1 MMSGKGDDSRCM
13 PGFGSVGILLGRA
26 LLISTAV
33 AWGILA
39 TPLTFGDTIYRWVSP
54 NGVVSY
60 GNQPPRGARKIQT
73 IPPAPPPTASIRT
86 NPGPTAAEGAPSN
99 ASKAQTAIA
108 RLNLLAALNNYRNSL
123 QTARTPP
130 RNIYT
135 PGFIGPYFPYGASRF
150 RERHPQHYRRPAILP
165 SRQPSMVL
173 LPPPAPNSAYSS
185 PALIP

>member
-1 MMSGKGDDSRCM
+1 MNGNGNDRCM
-13 PGFGSVGILLGRA
+13 PDFGRVGILLGSA
-26 LLISTAV
+26 LLISIAV

-39 TPLTFGDTIYRWVSP
+39 TPLAFGDTIYRWVSP

-60 GNQPPRGARKIQT
+60 GNQPPRGARKIQA
-73 IPPAPPPTASIRT
+73 IPPAPPPTASTRT
-86 NPGPTAAEGAPSN
+86 NPGPTAAEGTSSK

-108 RLNLLAALNNYRNSL
+108 RLNLLAALNNYQNSL

-150 RERHPQHYRRPAILP
+150 RERHPQHYYRRPAIPP

-173 LPPPAPNSAYSS
+173 LPPSAPNSAYSS

>member
-1 MMSGKGDDSRCM
+1 MNGKGDDRRM
-13 PGFGSVGILLGRA
+13 PDFGSVGVLLGSA
-26 LLISTAV
+26 MLISTAV

-39 TPLTFGDTIYRWVSP
+39 TPLAFGDTIYRWVSP
-54 NGVVSY
+54 SGVVSY

-73 IPPAPPPTASIRT
+73 IPPAPPPTASTRT
-86 NPGPTAAEGAPSN
+86 NPGPAAAEEALSSKT
-99 ASKAQTAIA
+99 SKAQTAIA
-108 RLNLLAALNNYRNSL
+108 RLNLLAALDNYRNSL

-150 RERHPQHYRRPAILP
+150 RERHPQHYRRPAIP
-165 SRQPSMVL
+165 PPRQPSMVL
-173 LPPPAPNSAYSS
+173 LPPSAPNSAYSS